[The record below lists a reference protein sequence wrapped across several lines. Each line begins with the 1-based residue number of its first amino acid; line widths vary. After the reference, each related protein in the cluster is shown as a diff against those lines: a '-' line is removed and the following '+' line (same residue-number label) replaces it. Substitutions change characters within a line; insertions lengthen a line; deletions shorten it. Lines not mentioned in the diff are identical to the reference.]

1 MTTAP
6 LFPFRQYDPLVGP
19 ELTLTLNRCLEGNQ
33 ALEGAPAYLF
43 DIRLNDGLAIGQIDL
58 RIGHGHSLV
67 TYAGHIGYGI
77 EPAYRGHYYAAKACR
92 LLTDVALDHDM
103 KALWI
108 TCNPDNLAS
117 IKTCQRLGA
126 RLIEKVKVP
135 LWSELWR
142 RGDREKLRFLW
153 QLQPATNLTVLT
165 GHE

>member
-1 MTTAP
+1 MTAAP

-19 ELTLTLNRCLEGNQ
+19 ELTLTVNRYLEGDR

-43 DIRLNDGLAIGQIDL
+43 DIRLNDGLPIGQIDL

-77 EPAYRGHYYAAKACR
+77 EPAFRGHYYAAKACQ
-92 LLTDVALDHDM
+92 LLVDVALDHDLPD
-103 KALWI
+103 LWI

-117 IKTCQRLGA
+117 IKTCQFLGA

-153 QLQPATNLTVLT
+153 QLPQSSPLNTYP
-165 GHE
+165 GHD